1 MSERID
7 KFIKQHKEYFKRNA
21 SVIQSNNWDIDEDL
35 SRKEKLFK
43 QENELTKSIVGRLA
57 AFIKTA
63 DADRKLAK
71 TQKFIDETV
80 DIINTHISKCDNYL
94 DYKLDEL
101 IESTDDTDEQIDLK
115 TQEIAFQDD
124 VFNSKISIQDKLDT
138 LNLKSEPD
146 DLKFSFYNN
155 QIASL
160 AMANVLTIVNN
171 DIKEA
176 TESLNLLNEVTDK
189 TFYRELLEQKKVP
202 EWNEK
207 KHFWEQDQKTTLP
220 FWQNEWVKITQ
231 GFEIDGYK
239 IHPWLYFHINF
250 FKTPIPQSDGTEPIV
265 NPDFRDN
272 EWLFVEEIKRAEEA
286 GDRGVMLYG
295 SRRLGKST
303 LMASYCYW
311 KALTKSNSSA
321 TISSGSEGDLIDLTH
336 KIKTAMKYIPKAFYL
351 YVQSQEWLGGSVE
364 LGLKTTASNL
374 VEYSRFLVKNL
385 AGGTTKSTQ
394 KTAGGAPSVFLIE
407 EIGKFDWKKAYLAA
421 KPSFETKEK
430 WKCVPIAVG
439 CVCAGSKVWDNQGNL
454 INIEELNPI
463 NGILG
468 YNLENKSLSQ
478 EEITYWQPPHEKE
491 CYRITTNTGRILE
504 CSDDHPI
511 LFRSRDEKEG
521 HRSNRTRK
529 LYFKETK
536 DLKVGEQIATI
547 EDINIFGTAEMYSPR
562 LMGLLIGDGS
572 YGFDKTPVLSN
583 CDEEI
588 NNYVYTNFECTEEKS
603 YITKTN
609 KVYKETR
616 IKGITKE
623 LRNLGIY
630 GQTKD
635 KKTLPLH
642 THSYKKEDICE
653 LLGGIFDADS
663 YVGIKSIELSS
674 AYKNLMLEVQLLLQK
689 LGIHSNI
696 KYKKPSFNKEDSIK
710 GVNGHYCLSIADKK
724 SLDMFYKNIRYL
736 PKYKQDALDNLI
748 ERLKGKGSKTP
759 KEVSGLRF
767 ERVVSLE
774 YLGLKPVYNLT
785 AGTTHTYIANGIIT
799 HNTGGE
805 ASLSGDAMSALAN
818 PASLNFM
825 EMDWDTFESKIP
837 MEAISWKRRKFA
849 TFVPAQMSYKT
860 GLKSI
865 KVPFGKFLGI
875 DSEELDK
882 IIIHQADWKHNLNV
896 ILENRKLVQDDNL
909 LLQQETV
916 QYPIDPE
923 EVFLSSEISPFS
935 NVYEEA
941 RKHREYLLETGL
953 WDARYDLKRGST
965 GEIEITP
972 SKKPLVEFPFRGENQ
987 DAPFLLFELPEK
999 NPPKYLFIGS
1009 GDFYKQ
1015 EKTTSTDSVCTIG
1028 IYKYPVFGD
1037 DSGRKLVASYAG
1049 RPKTYKELNDKVLML
1064 LELYNATFFP
1074 ENEDIGVFQTYLETL
1089 RLEDHYLAKH
1099 VDFNSSLKYTDN
1111 DARKY
1116 GWTPRQSKNKLI
1128 GMYANYL
1135 DENIKDKNE
1144 KGEEIMVKRVQT
1156 IKDIWLLSELMAY
1169 TESGNYDRV
1178 CGHIGSV
1185 AFIHFLEKNYI
1196 YPKVSFKRKEEQDDQ
1211 PQPKAPRKLSHFRE
1225 NARRSPFSQ
1234 RRR

>member
-21 SVIQSNNWDIDEDL
+21 SVIQSNNWDRDEDL

-71 TQKFIDETV
+71 TQKFIDETLE
-80 DIINTHISKCDNYL
+80 IINIHILKCDNYL

-101 IESTDDTDEQIDLK
+101 VESTDDTDEQIDLK

-124 VFNSKISIQDKLDT
+124 VFNSKISIQDKLDS

-160 AMANVLTIVNN
+160 AMASVLPIVNS
-171 DIKEA
+171 DIREA
-176 TESLNLLNEVTDK
+176 TEALGLINEVIDK
-189 TFYRELLEQKKVP
+189 TFYKELLEHKKVP

-207 KHFWEQDQKTTLP
+207 KHYWEQDKKDVIP

-231 GFEIDGYK
+231 GFETDGYK
-239 IHPWLYFHINF
+239 MHPWLYFHINF
-250 FKTPIPQSDGTEPIV
+250 FKTPIPQADGTEPIV

-272 EWLFVEEIKRAEEA
+272 EWLFVEEIKRAETA

-351 YVQSQEWLGGSVE
+351 YIQSQEWLGGSVE

-439 CVCAGSKVWDNQGNL
+439 
-454 INIEELNPI
+454 
-463 NGILG
+463 
-468 YNLENKSLSQ
+468 
-478 EEITYWQPPHEKE
+478 
-491 CYRITTNTGRILE
+491 
-504 CSDDHPI
+504 
-511 LFRSRDEKEG
+511 
-521 HRSNRTRK
+521 
-529 LYFKETK
+529 
-536 DLKVGEQIATI
+536 
-547 EDINIFGTAEMYSPR
+547 
-562 LMGLLIGDGS
+562 
-572 YGFDKTPVLSN
+572 
-583 CDEEI
+583 
-588 NNYVYTNFECTEEKS
+588 
-603 YITKTN
+603 
-609 KVYKETR
+609 
-616 IKGITKE
+616 
-623 LRNLGIY
+623 
-630 GQTKD
+630 
-635 KKTLPLH
+635 
-642 THSYKKEDICE
+642 
-653 LLGGIFDADS
+653 
-663 YVGIKSIELSS
+663 
-674 AYKNLMLEVQLLLQK
+674 
-689 LGIHSNI
+689 
-696 KYKKPSFNKEDSIK
+696 
-710 GVNGHYCLSIADKK
+710 
-724 SLDMFYKNIRYL
+724 
-736 PKYKQDALDNLI
+736 
-748 ERLKGKGSKTP
+748 
-759 KEVSGLRF
+759 
-767 ERVVSLE
+767 
-774 YLGLKPVYNLT
+774 
-785 AGTTHTYIANGIIT
+785 
-799 HNTGGE
+799 TGGE

-818 PASLNFM
+818 PASLNFL
-825 EMDWDTFESKIP
+825 EMDWDMFESKIP
-837 MEAISWKRRKFA
+837 VEAISWKRRKFA

-875 DSEELDK
+875 ESEELDK

-953 WDARYDLKRGST
+953 WDARYDLNRNST
-965 GEIEITP
+965 GQIEVTP

-987 DAPFLLFELPEK
+987 DAPFLLFEMPEK

-1049 RPKTYKELNDKVLML
+1049 RPKSYKELNDKVLML

-1074 ENEDIGVFQTYLETL
+1074 ENEDVGILQTYLESL
-1089 RLEDHYLAKH
+1089 RVEDHYLAKH
-1099 VDFNSSLKYTDN
+1099 IDFNSSLKYTDN

-1144 KGEEIMVKRVQT
+1144 KGEEIMIKRVQT
-1156 IKDIWLLSELMAY
+1156 IKDIWLLSELMSY

-1178 CGHIGSV
+1178 CGHIGAV
-1185 AFIHFLEKNYI
+1185 GYIHFLEKNYI
-1196 YPKVSFKRKEEQDDQ
+1196 YPKVSFKRKEEQDEE

-1225 NARRSPFSQ
+1225 NSRRSPFSQ

>member
-21 SVIQSNNWDIDEDL
+21 SVIQSNNWDRDEDL

-71 TQKFIDETV
+71 TQKFIDETLE
-80 DIINTHISKCDNYL
+80 IINIHILKCDNYL

-101 IESTDDTDEQIDLK
+101 VESTDDTDEQIDLK

-124 VFNSKISIQDKLDT
+124 VFNSKITIQDKLDS
-138 LNLKSEPD
+138 LNLKSEPN

-160 AMANVLTIVNN
+160 AMASVLPIVNS
-171 DIKEA
+171 DIREA
-176 TESLNLLNEVTDK
+176 TEALGLINDVTDK
-189 TFYRELLEQKKVP
+189 TFYKELLEQKKVP

-207 KHFWEQDQKTTLP
+207 KHYWEQDKKNVIP
-220 FWQNEWVKITQ
+220 FWQNEWIKITQ
-231 GFEIDGYK
+231 GFETDGYK
-239 IHPWLYFHINF
+239 MHPWLYFHINF
-250 FKTPIPQSDGTEPIV
+250 FKTPIPQADGTEPIV

-272 EWLFVEEIKRAEEA
+272 EWLFVEEIKRAEAA

-351 YVQSQEWLGGSVE
+351 YIQSQEWLGGSVE

-439 CVCAGSKVWDNQGNL
+439 
-454 INIEELNPI
+454 
-463 NGILG
+463 
-468 YNLENKSLSQ
+468 
-478 EEITYWQPPHEKE
+478 
-491 CYRITTNTGRILE
+491 
-504 CSDDHPI
+504 
-511 LFRSRDEKEG
+511 
-521 HRSNRTRK
+521 
-529 LYFKETK
+529 
-536 DLKVGEQIATI
+536 
-547 EDINIFGTAEMYSPR
+547 
-562 LMGLLIGDGS
+562 
-572 YGFDKTPVLSN
+572 
-583 CDEEI
+583 
-588 NNYVYTNFECTEEKS
+588 
-603 YITKTN
+603 
-609 KVYKETR
+609 
-616 IKGITKE
+616 
-623 LRNLGIY
+623 
-630 GQTKD
+630 
-635 KKTLPLH
+635 
-642 THSYKKEDICE
+642 
-653 LLGGIFDADS
+653 
-663 YVGIKSIELSS
+663 
-674 AYKNLMLEVQLLLQK
+674 
-689 LGIHSNI
+689 
-696 KYKKPSFNKEDSIK
+696 
-710 GVNGHYCLSIADKK
+710 
-724 SLDMFYKNIRYL
+724 
-736 PKYKQDALDNLI
+736 
-748 ERLKGKGSKTP
+748 
-759 KEVSGLRF
+759 
-767 ERVVSLE
+767 
-774 YLGLKPVYNLT
+774 
-785 AGTTHTYIANGIIT
+785 
-799 HNTGGE
+799 TGGE

-818 PASLNFM
+818 PASLNFL
-825 EMDWDTFESKIP
+825 EMDWDVFESKIP

-875 DSEELDK
+875 ESEELDK

-953 WDARYDLKRGST
+953 WDARYDLNRNST
-965 GEIEITP
+965 GQIEVTP

-987 DAPFLLFELPEK
+987 DAPFLLFEMPEK

-1049 RPKTYKELNDKVLML
+1049 RPKSYKELNDKVLML

-1074 ENEDIGVFQTYLETL
+1074 ENEDVGILQTYLESL
-1089 RLEDHYLAKH
+1089 RVEDHYLAKH
-1099 VDFNSSLKYTDN
+1099 IDFNSSLKYTDN

-1144 KGEEIMVKRVQT
+1144 KGEEIMIKRVQT
-1156 IKDIWLLSELMAY
+1156 IKDIWLLSELMSY

-1178 CGHIGSV
+1178 CGHIGAV
-1185 AFIHFLEKNYI
+1185 GYIHFLEKNYI
-1196 YPKVSFKRKEEQDDQ
+1196 YPKVSFKRKEEQDET
-1211 PQPKAPRKLSHFRE
+1211 PQPKAPRKISHFRE

>member
-21 SVIQSNNWDIDEDL
+21 SVIQSNNWDRDEDL

-71 TQKFIDETV
+71 TQKFIDETLE
-80 DIINTHISKCDNYL
+80 IINIHILKCDNYL

-101 IESTDDTDEQIDLK
+101 VESTDDTDEQIDLK

-124 VFNSKISIQDKLDT
+124 VFNSKISIQDKLDS

-160 AMANVLTIVNN
+160 AMASVLPIVNS
-171 DIKEA
+171 DIREA
-176 TESLNLLNEVTDK
+176 TEALGLINEVIDK
-189 TFYRELLEQKKVP
+189 TFYKELLEHKKVP

-207 KHFWEQDQKTTLP
+207 KHYWEQDKKDVIP

-231 GFEIDGYK
+231 GFETDGYK
-239 IHPWLYFHINF
+239 MHPWLYFHINF
-250 FKTPIPQSDGTEPIV
+250 FKTPIPQADGTEPIV

-272 EWLFVEEIKRAEEA
+272 EWLFVEEIKRAETA

-351 YVQSQEWLGGSVE
+351 YIQSQEWLGGSVE

-439 CVCAGSKVWDNQGNL
+439 
-454 INIEELNPI
+454 
-463 NGILG
+463 
-468 YNLENKSLSQ
+468 
-478 EEITYWQPPHEKE
+478 
-491 CYRITTNTGRILE
+491 
-504 CSDDHPI
+504 
-511 LFRSRDEKEG
+511 
-521 HRSNRTRK
+521 
-529 LYFKETK
+529 
-536 DLKVGEQIATI
+536 
-547 EDINIFGTAEMYSPR
+547 
-562 LMGLLIGDGS
+562 
-572 YGFDKTPVLSN
+572 
-583 CDEEI
+583 
-588 NNYVYTNFECTEEKS
+588 
-603 YITKTN
+603 
-609 KVYKETR
+609 
-616 IKGITKE
+616 
-623 LRNLGIY
+623 
-630 GQTKD
+630 
-635 KKTLPLH
+635 
-642 THSYKKEDICE
+642 
-653 LLGGIFDADS
+653 
-663 YVGIKSIELSS
+663 
-674 AYKNLMLEVQLLLQK
+674 
-689 LGIHSNI
+689 
-696 KYKKPSFNKEDSIK
+696 
-710 GVNGHYCLSIADKK
+710 
-724 SLDMFYKNIRYL
+724 
-736 PKYKQDALDNLI
+736 
-748 ERLKGKGSKTP
+748 
-759 KEVSGLRF
+759 
-767 ERVVSLE
+767 
-774 YLGLKPVYNLT
+774 
-785 AGTTHTYIANGIIT
+785 
-799 HNTGGE
+799 TGGE

-818 PASLNFM
+818 PASLNFL
-825 EMDWDTFESKIP
+825 EMDWDVFESKIP

-875 DSEELDK
+875 ESEELDK

-953 WDARYDLKRGST
+953 WDARYDLNRNST
-965 GEIEITP
+965 GQIEVTP

-987 DAPFLLFELPEK
+987 DAPFLLFEMPEK

-1049 RPKTYKELNDKVLML
+1049 RPKSYKELNDKVLML

-1074 ENEDIGVFQTYLETL
+1074 ENEDVGILQTYLESL
-1089 RLEDHYLAKH
+1089 RVEDHYLAKH
-1099 VDFNSSLKYTDN
+1099 IDFNSSLKYTDN

-1144 KGEEIMVKRVQT
+1144 KGEEIMIKRVQT
-1156 IKDIWLLSELMAY
+1156 IKDIWLLSELMSY

-1178 CGHIGSV
+1178 CGHIGAV
-1185 AFIHFLEKNYI
+1185 GYIHFLEKNYI
-1196 YPKVSFKRKEEQDDQ
+1196 YPKVSFKRKEEQDET
-1211 PQPKAPRKLSHFRE
+1211 PQPKAPRKISHFRE

>member
-71 TQKFIDETV
+71 TQKFIDETLE
-80 DIINTHISKCDNYL
+80 IINIHILKCDNYL

-101 IESTDDTDEQIDLK
+101 VESTDDTDEQIDLK

-124 VFNSKISIQDKLDT
+124 VFNSKISIQDKLDS

-160 AMANVLTIVNN
+160 AMSSVLPIVNS
-171 DIKEA
+171 DIREA
-176 TESLNLLNEVTDK
+176 TEALGLINEVTDK
-189 TFYRELLEQKKVP
+189 TFYKELLEQKKVP

-207 KHFWEQDQKTTLP
+207 KHYWEQDKKDVIP
-220 FWQNEWVKITQ
+220 FWQNEWIKITQ
-231 GFEIDGYK
+231 GFETDGYK
-239 IHPWLYFHINF
+239 MHPWLYFHINF
-250 FKTPIPQSDGTEPIV
+250 FKTPIPQTDGTEPIV

-272 EWLFVEEIKRAEEA
+272 EWLFVEEIKRAETA

-351 YVQSQEWLGGSVE
+351 YIQSQEWLGGSVE

-439 CVCAGSKVWDNQGNL
+439 
-454 INIEELNPI
+454 
-463 NGILG
+463 
-468 YNLENKSLSQ
+468 
-478 EEITYWQPPHEKE
+478 
-491 CYRITTNTGRILE
+491 
-504 CSDDHPI
+504 
-511 LFRSRDEKEG
+511 
-521 HRSNRTRK
+521 
-529 LYFKETK
+529 
-536 DLKVGEQIATI
+536 
-547 EDINIFGTAEMYSPR
+547 
-562 LMGLLIGDGS
+562 
-572 YGFDKTPVLSN
+572 
-583 CDEEI
+583 
-588 NNYVYTNFECTEEKS
+588 
-603 YITKTN
+603 
-609 KVYKETR
+609 
-616 IKGITKE
+616 
-623 LRNLGIY
+623 
-630 GQTKD
+630 
-635 KKTLPLH
+635 
-642 THSYKKEDICE
+642 
-653 LLGGIFDADS
+653 
-663 YVGIKSIELSS
+663 
-674 AYKNLMLEVQLLLQK
+674 
-689 LGIHSNI
+689 
-696 KYKKPSFNKEDSIK
+696 
-710 GVNGHYCLSIADKK
+710 
-724 SLDMFYKNIRYL
+724 
-736 PKYKQDALDNLI
+736 
-748 ERLKGKGSKTP
+748 
-759 KEVSGLRF
+759 
-767 ERVVSLE
+767 
-774 YLGLKPVYNLT
+774 
-785 AGTTHTYIANGIIT
+785 
-799 HNTGGE
+799 TGGE

-818 PASLNFM
+818 PNSLNFL

-837 MEAISWKRRKFA
+837 VEAISWKRRKFA

-875 DSEELDK
+875 ESEELDK

-953 WDARYDLKRGST
+953 WDARYDLNRNST
-965 GEIEITP
+965 GQIEVTH

-987 DAPFLLFELPEK
+987 DAPFLLFEMPEK

-1049 RPKTYKELNDKVLML
+1049 RPKSYKELNDKVLML

-1144 KGEEIMVKRVQT
+1144 KGEEIMIKRVQT
-1156 IKDIWLLSELMAY
+1156 IKDIWLLSELMSY

-1178 CGHIGSV
+1178 SGHIGSV

-1196 YPKVSFKRKEEQDDQ
+1196 YPKMSFKRKEEQDET
-1211 PQPKAPRKLSHFRE
+1211 PQPKATRKLSHFRE
-1225 NARRSPFSQ
+1225 NSRRSPFSQ

>member
-21 SVIQSNNWDIDEDL
+21 SVIQSNNWNIDEDL

-101 IESTDDTDEQIDLK
+101 IESTDDTDEEIDLK

-124 VFNSKISIQDKLDT
+124 VFNSKISIQDKLDS

-176 TESLNLLNEVTDK
+176 TESLNLVNEVTDK
-189 TFYRELLEQKKVP
+189 TFYKELLEQKKVP

-207 KHFWEQDQKTTLP
+207 KHFWEQDKFDVIP

-239 IHPWLYFHINF
+239 VHPWLYFHINF

-407 EIGKFDWKKAYLAA
+407 EIGKFDWKKSYLAA
-421 KPSFETKEK
+421 KPSFETKDK

-439 CVCAGSKVWDNQGNL
+439 
-454 INIEELNPI
+454 
-463 NGILG
+463 
-468 YNLENKSLSQ
+468 
-478 EEITYWQPPHEKE
+478 
-491 CYRITTNTGRILE
+491 
-504 CSDDHPI
+504 
-511 LFRSRDEKEG
+511 
-521 HRSNRTRK
+521 
-529 LYFKETK
+529 
-536 DLKVGEQIATI
+536 
-547 EDINIFGTAEMYSPR
+547 
-562 LMGLLIGDGS
+562 
-572 YGFDKTPVLSN
+572 
-583 CDEEI
+583 
-588 NNYVYTNFECTEEKS
+588 
-603 YITKTN
+603 
-609 KVYKETR
+609 
-616 IKGITKE
+616 
-623 LRNLGIY
+623 
-630 GQTKD
+630 
-635 KKTLPLH
+635 
-642 THSYKKEDICE
+642 
-653 LLGGIFDADS
+653 
-663 YVGIKSIELSS
+663 
-674 AYKNLMLEVQLLLQK
+674 
-689 LGIHSNI
+689 
-696 KYKKPSFNKEDSIK
+696 
-710 GVNGHYCLSIADKK
+710 
-724 SLDMFYKNIRYL
+724 
-736 PKYKQDALDNLI
+736 
-748 ERLKGKGSKTP
+748 
-759 KEVSGLRF
+759 
-767 ERVVSLE
+767 
-774 YLGLKPVYNLT
+774 
-785 AGTTHTYIANGIIT
+785 
-799 HNTGGE
+799 TGGE

-818 PASLNFM
+818 PASLNFL
-825 EMDWDTFESKIP
+825 EMDWETFESKIP
-837 MEAISWKRRKFA
+837 IEAISWKRRKFA

-882 IIIHQADWKHNLNV
+882 ITIYQADWKHNLNV

-953 WDARYDLKRGST
+953 WDARYDLKRSST
-965 GEIEITP
+965 GEIEIIP
-972 SKKPLVEFPFRGENQ
+972 SKKALVEFPFRGENQ

-1074 ENEDIGVFQTYLETL
+1074 ENEDVGILQTYLESL
-1089 RLEDHYLAKH
+1089 RVEDHYLAKH
-1099 VDFNSSLKYTDN
+1099 IDFNSSLKYTDN

-1144 KGEEIMVKRVQT
+1144 KGEEIMIKRVQT
-1156 IKDIWLLSELMAY
+1156 IKDIWLLSELMSY

-1178 CGHIGSV
+1178 CGHIGAV
-1185 AFIHFLEKNYI
+1185 GYIHFLEKNYI
-1196 YPKVSFKRKEEQDDQ
+1196 YPKVSFKRKEEQGEE
-1211 PQPKAPRKLSHFRE
+1211 PKAKAPRKLTHFRE

>member
-71 TQKFIDETV
+71 TQKFIDETLE
-80 DIINTHISKCDNYL
+80 IINIHILKCDNYL

-101 IESTDDTDEQIDLK
+101 VESTDDTDEQIDLK

-124 VFNSKISIQDKLDT
+124 VFNSKISIQDKLDS
-138 LNLKSEPD
+138 LNLKSEPN

-160 AMANVLTIVNN
+160 AMASVLPIVNS
-171 DIKEA
+171 DIREA
-176 TESLNLLNEVTDK
+176 TEALGLINDVTDK
-189 TFYRELLEQKKVP
+189 TFYKELLEQKKVP

-207 KHFWEQDQKTTLP
+207 KHYWEQDKKDVIP

-231 GFEIDGYK
+231 GFETDGYK
-239 IHPWLYFHINF
+239 MHPWLYFHINF
-250 FKTPIPQSDGTEPIV
+250 FKTPIPQADGTEPIV

-272 EWLFVEEIKRAEEA
+272 EWLFVEEIKRAEAA

-351 YVQSQEWLGGSVE
+351 YIQSQEWLGGSVE

-439 CVCAGSKVWDNQGNL
+439 
-454 INIEELNPI
+454 
-463 NGILG
+463 
-468 YNLENKSLSQ
+468 
-478 EEITYWQPPHEKE
+478 
-491 CYRITTNTGRILE
+491 
-504 CSDDHPI
+504 
-511 LFRSRDEKEG
+511 
-521 HRSNRTRK
+521 
-529 LYFKETK
+529 
-536 DLKVGEQIATI
+536 
-547 EDINIFGTAEMYSPR
+547 
-562 LMGLLIGDGS
+562 
-572 YGFDKTPVLSN
+572 
-583 CDEEI
+583 
-588 NNYVYTNFECTEEKS
+588 
-603 YITKTN
+603 
-609 KVYKETR
+609 
-616 IKGITKE
+616 
-623 LRNLGIY
+623 
-630 GQTKD
+630 
-635 KKTLPLH
+635 
-642 THSYKKEDICE
+642 
-653 LLGGIFDADS
+653 
-663 YVGIKSIELSS
+663 
-674 AYKNLMLEVQLLLQK
+674 
-689 LGIHSNI
+689 
-696 KYKKPSFNKEDSIK
+696 
-710 GVNGHYCLSIADKK
+710 
-724 SLDMFYKNIRYL
+724 
-736 PKYKQDALDNLI
+736 
-748 ERLKGKGSKTP
+748 
-759 KEVSGLRF
+759 
-767 ERVVSLE
+767 
-774 YLGLKPVYNLT
+774 
-785 AGTTHTYIANGIIT
+785 
-799 HNTGGE
+799 TGGE

-818 PASLNFM
+818 PASLNFL
-825 EMDWDTFESKIP
+825 EMDWDMFESKIP
-837 MEAISWKRRKFA
+837 VEAISWKRRKFA

-875 DSEELDK
+875 ESEELDK

-953 WDARYDLKRGST
+953 WDARYDLNRNST
-965 GEIEITP
+965 GQIEVTP

-987 DAPFLLFELPEK
+987 DAPFLLFEMPEK

-1049 RPKTYKELNDKVLML
+1049 RPKSYKELNDKVLML

-1074 ENEDIGVFQTYLETL
+1074 ENEDVGILQTYLESL
-1089 RLEDHYLAKH
+1089 RVEDHYLAKH
-1099 VDFNSSLKYTDN
+1099 IDFNSSLKYTDN

-1144 KGEEIMVKRVQT
+1144 KGEEIMIKRVQT
-1156 IKDIWLLSELMAY
+1156 IKDIWLLSELMSY

-1178 CGHIGSV
+1178 CGHIGAV
-1185 AFIHFLEKNYI
+1185 GYIHFLEKNYI
-1196 YPKVSFKRKEEQDDQ
+1196 YPKVSFKRKEEQDEE
-1211 PQPKAPRKLSHFRE
+1211 PQPKAPRKISHFRE